1 MNKQMLTKNTKKHKY
16 KRRANYAKDGKQL
29 EVFKDSFKGDNL
41 GGTLVGMASG
51 ILGGVTAGI
60 EAAQIDSSE
69 ADNALEAVNNF
80 EPDSSSLDALAD
92 SYNNL
97 DYARNDWTGKDF
109 TKSTGEQLL
118 GMAQS
123 AVSGASTGIGG
134 GWIGAG
140 IGAGLGILGSGIG
153 WAVGASKAKKKA
165 QELNDAA
172 RLANLS
178 ATSKLESAIES
189 QQELETNNIM
199 RNVVA
204 KGGRIF
210 TKPSHIF
217 KSGGAMHQHGGIFS
231 NGVVSID
238 NGGTHE
244 ENPLEGVQIG
254 VDYEGIPNLV
264 EEGEVI
270 WNDYVFSNRLKVPG
284 KKHTFAVEAEKLQ
297 EESEERPNDPIS
309 KRGLEDSMLKLIQEQ
324 ESVRQKDN
332 VNSSNKFDK
341 GGMKNRKSKST
352 RNVFN
357 SLTQQLFDR
366 YKYIDRL
373 GYHTV
378 EEGKELEAQ
387 ERLKRELGVPS
398 TTPPPSNFIEDLLDK
413 VTREGREEYKTGPK
427 RKFDKGSWLRY
438 MPAIGSG
445 LAVLSD
451 AFGLTNKPNYSNI
464 EGIKEATSAIKPVGY
479 TPIDTKMTYNPFD
492 TQFYGAKLAEQNAAT
507 KQAIQ
512 NTAHTSGQAMV
523 GLLAADYNNVGKL
536 GDLYRQAEEYNQA
549 QREKVLGFN
558 RQTDA
563 MNSEMAMKAA
573 IANQANDKLRLS
585 SAITQAQ
592 MRDQIDAQANAAR
605 NANLS
610 NLFTS
615 LGGIG
620 TDIFNRQQSDM
631 LLSSG
636 VYGTLSM
643 KPAWWSNKQWAEYQA
658 GLAAQRTTPAPTT
671 PVVTPTTTQPP
682 QASSYVK
689 GTDPSLYESTEED
702 DPYWYTRAKGG
713 KIKRRRK
720 IKKGLTY

>member
-51 ILGGVTAGI
+51 VLGGVTAGI

-80 EPDSSSLDALAD
+80 EPDNSSLDALAD

-109 TKSTGEQLL
+109 TKSTGEQLM

-178 ATSKLESAIES
+178 ATSKMESAIEN
-189 QQELETNNIM
+189 QQELEANNIM

-231 NGVVSID
+231 NGITFID

-270 WNDYVFSNRLKVPG
+270 WNDYVFSNRIKVPG
-284 KKHTFAVEAEKLQ
+284 KNHTFAIEAEKLQ
-297 EESEERPNDPIS
+297 KESEERPNDPIS
-309 KRGLEDSMLKLIQEQ
+309 KKGLEDSMLKLIQEQ

-341 GGMKNRKSKST
+341 GGMKNKKSKST
-352 RNVFN
+352 RNVFS

-366 YKYIDRL
+366 HKYIDRL

-398 TTPPPSNFIEDLLDK
+398 TTPPRQNILRNLIPSIQGGVNESIIEAIEEANQ
-413 VTREGREEYKTGPK
+413 REGYQTGPK
-427 RKFDKGSWLRY
+427 KKFDKGSWLRY

-512 NTAHTSGQAMV
+512 NTAQTSGQAMA
-523 GLLAADYNNVGKL
+523 GLLSADYNNVGKL

-573 IANQANDKLRLS
+573 VANQKNDELRLK
-585 SAITQAQ
+585 SAMTQAQ
-592 MRDQIDAQANAAR
+592 MRDQIEAQANAGR
-605 NANLS
+605 SANLS
-610 NLFTS
+610 NLFTN
-615 LGGIG
+615 LGNIG
-620 TDIFNRQQSDM
+620 TDILNRQDAKFRISTM
-631 LLSSG
+631 
-636 VYGTLSM
+636 
-643 KPAWWSNKQWAEYQA
+643 
-658 GLAAQRTTPAPTT
+658 
-671 PVVTPTTTQPP
+671 
-682 QASSYVK
+682 ASSLPMDQYAK
-689 GTDPSLYESTEED
+689 IYGKKAAAEEAKSRGFTDEEI
-702 DPYWYTRAKGG
+702 TALGFAKGG
-713 KIKRRRK
+713 KLRKKRRG
-720 IKKGLTY
+720 GLTF

>member
-41 GGTLVGMASG
+41 GGTLAGMASG
-51 ILGGVTAGI
+51 VLGGVTAGI

-80 EPDSSSLDALAD
+80 EPDNSSLDAIAD

-109 TKSTGEQLL
+109 TKSTGEQLM
-118 GMAQS
+118 GMAQ
-123 AVSGASTGIGG
+123 AGLSGASTGIGG
-134 GWIGAG
+134 DLISAS

-153 WAVGASKAKKKA
+153 WAVGAAKAKNKA

-178 ATSKLESAIES
+178 ATSKMESAIEN
-189 QQELETNNIM
+189 QQELEANNIM

-210 TKPSHIF
+210 TKPNNKF

-231 NGVVSID
+231 NGVISID

-284 KKHTFAVEAEKLQ
+284 KKHTFAVEVEKLQ
-297 EESEERPNDPIS
+297 EESEERPYDSIS

-324 ESVRQKDN
+324 ENVRQKDS

-341 GGMKNRKSKST
+341 GGMKNKKSKST

-398 TTPPPSNFIEDLLDK
+398 TTPPPSNFIEGLLDK
-413 VTREGREEYKTGPK
+413 VTGEGMEEYKTGPK

-438 MPAIGSG
+438 MPAVGSG
-445 LAVLSD
+445 LSVLSD
-451 AFGLTNKPNYSNI
+451 AFGLTNKPDYSNI
-464 EGIKEATSAIKPVGY
+464 EGIKEATNAIKQVGY
-479 TPIDTKMTYNPFD
+479 KPVDTKMTYNPFD

-512 NTAHTSGQAMV
+512 NTAQTSGQAIA

-592 MRDQIDAQANAAR
+592 MKDQIDTQANAGR
-605 NANLS
+605 SANLS
-610 NLFTS
+610 NLFTN
-615 LGGIG
+615 LGSIG

-643 KPAWWSNKQWAEYQA
+643 KPAWWSDKQWADYQA
-658 GLAAQRTTPAPTT
+658 GLAAQRETPTT
-671 PVVTPTTTQPP
+671 PTTPTIPANQ
-682 QASSYVK
+682 
-689 GTDPSLYESTEED
+689 GTPVGLGPSTGTIDED
-702 DPYWYTRAKGG
+702 DAWWRYRDEDLEYAKGG